1 MAHLS
6 HAIDITLRL
15 QEVRAALGL
24 PTVEDV
30 LVWGILSVSKA
41 HAAQSR
47 SARPS
52 ANMIEKLGGNITQR
66 CLIG

>member
-1 MAHLS
+1 MDHIS

-15 QEVRAALGL
+15 QEVRAALG
-24 PTVEDV
+24 PATVEDV

-52 ANMIEKLGGNITQR
+52 ANMIVKVGVTSPSAA
-66 CLIG
+66 